1 MRDRARDADKAT
13 RDGTL
18 THGGEDARRRGR
30 EDART
35 RGRDDAGLT
44 RDADAQDNR
53 TAYVRAKARAE
64 YEKHASAEGETLEEA
79 LRLAAAQVDN
89 VEASAAHLTKVFSD
103 ERVHARV

>member
-1 MRDRARDADKAT
+1 MWDGGTPGCGSCGSRRASAVS
-13 RDGTL
+13 
-18 THGGEDARRRGR
+18 

>member
-18 THGGEDARRRGR
+18 THGG